1 MTRMKFQQPITPEIH
16 VPRKRKH
23 SGKVHFSVDTP
34 PSDIPRKKPRKQVT
48 LHIVIIIHTTVYIR
62 NVVIVIEKII

>member
-48 LHIVIIIHTTVYIR
+48 LHIVIII
-62 NVVIVIEKII
+62 